1 MNPRSETPKDEGP
14 WGWQSREAVKK
25 AGQLGPNHY
34 AIYCALTHIQSAAP
48 SIHKRRFAAS
58 YEEIASHVGCSER
71 TVARCLVDLQK
82 AELIHVF
89 SGSNGGRRATRNAF
103 FLASI
108 SYDSQ
113 ADGYDCVADGYD
125 SQSGLVNATQSYHV
139 NATQS
144 SFSKKKNK
152 YKAGPQAPAVVLKKA
167 EPQPTCSPLTGGSG
181 QQKNPEIIHDF
192 SHLPERDRA
201 YMVAMRAIAAEA
213 DEAIAEQRRQA
224 GAENFS

>member
-48 SIHKRRFAAS
+48 SPHKRRFAAS

-113 ADGYDCVADGYD
+113 AHGYDCVADGYD

-167 EPQPTCSPLTGGSG
+167 EPQPTCSPLRGGSG

-201 YMVAMRAIAAEA
+201 YMVMMRAIAAEA

-224 GAENFS
+224 EVEKFS

>member
-1 MNPRSETPKDEGP
+1 MNPRSENPREEGP

-48 SIHKRRFAAS
+48 SPHKRRFAAS

-108 SYDSQ
+108 SYD
-113 ADGYDCVADGYD
+113 CVADGYD

-144 SFSKKKNK
+144 SFNKKKNK
-152 YKAGPQAPAVVLKKA
+152 YKAGPQAPAVVLKKGEA
-167 EPQPTCSPLTGGSG
+167 QPTCPPLTGGSG
-181 QQKNPEIIHDF
+181 QQKNADF
-192 SHLPERDRA
+192 DHELLHLSERDRN
-201 YMVAMRAIAAEA
+201 YILTIRALAAEA
-213 DEAIAEQRRQA
+213 DAEIAEQMRKKRE
-224 GAENFS
+224 AENFS